1 VGTPGYNGVKEGQL
15 PPKKLAQYAALQS
28 LALLGCWIWFGA
40 LWGIAFFNYG
50 LGDMQWWVLV
60 AAACAGLY
68 GLRPN
73 LERAIDTAWLQGV
86 KNSNMLAERVAQLRP
101 IKRRITVLFSAAVVV
116 LFLAGVL
123 LWIGLSVVTTGL
135 VAS

>member
-1 VGTPGYNGVKEGQL
+1 MGAPGYNSVKDGQL

-28 LALLGCWIWFGA
+28 LVLLGCWTWFGA
-40 LWGIAFFNYG
+40 LWAVAFFNYS
-50 LGDMQWWVLV
+50 LGDVQWWVLV

-73 LERAIDTAWLQGV
+73 LERAIDTAWLKGV
-86 KNSNMLAERVAQLRP
+86 NNSNMLAERVAQLRP
-101 IKRRITVLFSAAVVV
+101 IKRRVTLLFSVAVVV

-123 LWIGLSVVTTGL
+123 LWIGLSL
-135 VAS
+135 VAGGAIAT

>member
-1 VGTPGYNGVKEGQL
+1 VKDGQL
-15 PPKKLAQYAALQS
+15 PPKKLAQYAALQT
-28 LALLGCWIWFGA
+28 LALLGCWTWFGA
-40 LWGIAFFNYG
+40 LWAVAFFNYG
-50 LGDMQWWVLV
+50 LGELQWWVLV

-101 IKRRITVLFSAAVVV
+101 IKRRVTMLFSLGVVV
-116 LFLAGVL
+116 IFLVGVL
-123 LWIGLSVVTTGL
+123 LWIGLSL
-135 VAS
+135 VAAGAIAT